1 MKQISTFVEIKI
13 YFSMKII
20 VPMAGRGSRLRPHSL
35 TVPKPLIPV
44 AGQPIVHRLVKDIA
58 KVLKQ
63 PIEEIAFVLG
73 DPAWFG
79 DDVVTSLK
87 ELAKSLGAKA
97 SIYRQD
103 QPLGTGHAIM
113 CAEPSLSGPA
123 VIAYADTLIRADF
136 NLDPEADAVIW
147 TKEVENPEAYGV
159 VNLNADNHIT
169 ELVEKPQTFVSNQ
182 AVIGIYYFKDVA
194 VLKGKLQEVL
204 DENIMNGGEYQ
215 INDGILRMMQDGKV
229 FKTGTV
235 DEWMDCGNK
244 AVTLET
250 NTKMLGFLKAD
261 NQEQLIADS
270 VTLENA
276 TIVEPCYIGE
286 NVKLSNATIGP
297 NVSVGN
303 NCIIENASVKNSL
316 IQNHTTIKNAN
327 LDQAMIGNHVKYN
340 GEFTKISIGDYS
352 VLE

>member
-1 MKQISTFVEIKI
+1 
-13 YFSMKII
+13 MKII

-44 AGQPIVHRLVKDIA
+44 AGQPIVHRLVKDIV
-58 KVLKQ
+58 KVLNQ
-63 PIEEIAFVLG
+63 PIDEIAFVLG

-79 DDVVTSLK
+79 DDVVASLK
-87 ELAKSLGAKA
+87 ALAESLGAKA

-113 CAEPSLSGPA
+113 SAEPSLSGPA

-147 TKEVENPEAYGV
+147 TKKVENPQAFGV
-159 VNLNADNHIT
+159 VKLNENQEIV
-169 ELVEKPQTFVSNQ
+169 ELVEKPETFVSNQ
-182 AVIGIYYFKDVA
+182 AVIGIYYFKDVS

-215 INDGILRMMQDGKV
+215 INDGIKRMMADGKI

-244 AVTLET
+244 PVTVET
-250 NTKMLGFLKAD
+250 NARMLGFLAAD
-261 NQEQLIADS
+261 GEEQLISES
-270 VTLENA
+270 VKHTNS
-276 TIVEPCYIGE
+276 TIIEPCFIGE
-286 NVKLSNATIGP
+286 NVVLNNSTVGP
-297 NVSVGN
+297 NVSIGN
-303 NCIIENASVKNSL
+303 NTVLENVTIKNSL
-316 IQNHTTIKNAN
+316 IQTNSIIKNAT
-327 LDQAMIGNHVKYN
+327 LEEAMIGNHVKYD
-340 GEFTKISIGDYS
+340 GKFTRISIGDYS

>member
-1 MKQISTFVEIKI
+1 
-13 YFSMKII
+13 
-20 VPMAGRGSRLRPHSL
+20 MAGRGSRLRPHSL

-58 KVLKQ
+58 KVLNQ

-79 DDVVTSLK
+79 DDVVNSLK
-87 ELAKSLGAKA
+87 KLANDLGAKA

-113 CAEPSLSGPA
+113 SAEPSLFGPA

-136 NLDPEADAVIW
+136 NLDPEADSVIW
-147 TKEVENPEAYGV
+147 TKKVDNPEAFGV
-159 VNLNADNHIT
+159 VKLNEKDEIV
-169 ELVEKPQTFVSNQ
+169 ELVEKPETFVSNQ
-182 AVIGIYYFKDVA
+182 AVIGIYYFKDVTL
-194 VLKGKLQEVL
+194 LKEKLQEVL

-215 INDGILRMMQDGKV
+215 INDGIKRMMADGRI

-244 AVTLET
+244 PVTVQT
-250 NTKMLGFLKAD
+250 NARMLGFLKKD
-261 NQEQLIADS
+261 GEEQLVASS
-270 VTLENA
+270 VKQDNS
-276 TIVEPCYIGE
+276 TIIEPCFIGE
-286 NVKLSNATIGP
+286 NVVLKNAQIGP
-297 NVSVGN
+297 HVSIGE
-303 NCIIENASVKNSL
+303 NCVIENTSVKNSL
-316 IQNHTTIKNAN
+316 IQSNTIIKNATLEN
-327 LDQAMIGNHVKYN
+327 AMIGNHVKYDGN
-340 GEFTKISIGDYS
+340 FTSISIGDYS